1 MKPKTVTYSR
11 LYNLGN
17 YEHEKIGI
25 EMEVLEGENVQDV
38 VQQARNYINL
48 IAEPTKRK
56 IADAEEIV
64 KNPDQYRGFD
74 VKRAQKFL
82 DEIKAMMET
91 IDQTRLLSE
100 TQERGQSETRSS

>member
-11 LYNLGN
+11 LYNLGS

-25 EMEVLEGENVQDV
+25 EMEVLEGESVQDV
-38 VQQARNYINL
+38 IQQARNYINL

-82 DEIKAMMET
+82 EEINAMMEK
-91 IDQTRLLSE
+91 IDQSRLLSE
-100 TQERGQSETRSS
+100 TKERGQSEMRTD